1 MHKNIH
7 SFKGKNINIP
17 VSPID
22 YTRINV
28 TYINIFSYNEHTLY
42 D

>member
-1 MHKNIH
+1 MHRNIH
-7 SFKGKNINIP
+7 SFKGKGINIP

-22 YTRINV
+22 YINV
-28 TYINIFSYNEHTLY
+28 ISINIFSHNQHTLY

>member
-1 MHKNIH
+1 MHKDIH
-7 SFKGKNINIP
+7 SFKGKDMNIP

-22 YTRINV
+22 YIDV
-28 TYINIFSYNEHTLY
+28 KSINIFSHNEHTLY